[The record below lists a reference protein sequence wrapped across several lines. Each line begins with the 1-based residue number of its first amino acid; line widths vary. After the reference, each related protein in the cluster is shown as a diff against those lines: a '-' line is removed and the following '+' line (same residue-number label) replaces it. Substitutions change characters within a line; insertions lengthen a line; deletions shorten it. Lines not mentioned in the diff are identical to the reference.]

1 MSSHE
6 TQTVVSRGIT
16 DPEERER
23 LLLEHLPQV
32 KYIARR
38 IHDRIPAQVP
48 LDDLIHAG
56 VVGLIDAV
64 EKFDPSKNVQLK
76 SYAKFRIRGAILD
89 SLREMDWSP
98 RHLRRQ
104 ARRIEEVHRDLKL
117 RLGRVATEPELAA
130 ELEMKLEDFQRLL
143 GELRGLDLG
152 SLQAEYSDPESDDDA
167 ASCRT
172 GSAEKDPFFLCLHA
186 EMKSLVAGALE
197 DLDEKERQVVTLYYL
212 QELTMKEVGAVLG
225 IGESRVSQI
234 HSAALIRLRAA
245 LQDVLHS
252 RQQAKTSMS
261 AATVTT
267 GGSAWK
273 RS

>member
-1 MSSHE
+1 MSHNE
-6 TQTVVSRGIT
+6 TQTLVSRGIK

-38 IHDRIPAQVP
+38 IHDRLPAQVP

-117 RLGRVATEPELAA
+117 RLGRSATEPELAT
-130 ELEMKLEDFQRLL
+130 ELEMKLEDFQHLL

-167 ASCRT
+167 VSYRPGGT
-172 GSAEKDPFFLCLHA
+172 EKDPFFLCLHG
-186 EMKSLVAGALE
+186 EMKSLVASALD
-197 DLDEKERQVVTLYYL
+197 DLDEKEKQVVTLYYL

-234 HSAALIRLRAA
+234 HSAALIRLRSR
-245 LQDVLHS
+245 LQDILHS
-252 RQQAKTSMS
+252 RQQEQAPLPKRNP
-261 AATVTT
+261 AA
-267 GGSAWK
+267 GGAAWK